1 MLVSIVVPVFRPEQN
16 LDEILS
22 NLKNQILPPGYK
34 IEILIVDGE
43 DLDSTK
49 DFCVRHKLKYIV
61 NKARDPVTSRYIG
74 FELASGDLVCFID
87 QDERFCSNGAIELRI
102 NSFLNHRNLVVLFPT
117 GYKIGS
123 YMDTPNIYS
132 SIFGDP
138 FNQFFYKL
146 PNDGNRAKLLS
157 RKLNLI
163 HNEGVYLNSNQID
176 KPNSVLLEF
185 GNMGSV
191 VNKTRLKK
199 ILDIEI
205 NASDIPNLFFLL
217 FLNLNTV
224 GILKNDLIIH
234 HSSQSWKTVRKK
246 IKWRIYN
253 NIYDN
258 NTSIN
263 STSLSHKY
271 RSKYTTDLAGLHTRV
286 LRVKKIWFL
295 ILVFI
300 PIWPIVSSLK
310 LVVNFRRIQFFYVI
324 LLNYYLV
331 LTYGILKSRLVLNK
345 IQRKIV
351 V

>member
-1 MLVSIVVPVFRPEQN
+1 MLISIVVPVFQPEQN
-16 LDEILS
+16 LEEILS

-43 DLDSTK
+43 NSDSTK
-49 DFCVRHKLKYIV
+49 DFCVRHKLKYFV
-61 NKARDPVTSRYIG
+61 NKAQDPVTSRYIG

-87 QDERFCSNGAIELRI
+87 QDERFCSNSAIEIRI
-102 NSFLNHRNLVVLFPT
+102 KSFLKHRNLVILFPT

-123 YMDTPNIYS
+123 HMNTPNMYS

-146 PNDGNRAKLLS
+146 PNDDNRAKLVS
-157 RKLNLI
+157 RKLNLT
-163 HNEGVYLNSNQID
+163 HNEGVYLNSNQIK
-176 KPNSVLLEF
+176 KPNSILLEF

-199 ILDIEI
+199 ILHFEI

-217 FLNLNTV
+217 FANLNTV
-224 GILKNDLIIH
+224 GILKNDLVIH

-258 NTSIN
+258 KTNIN
-263 STSLSHKY
+263 FTSLSNKY
-271 RSKYTTDLAGLHTRV
+271 RGRYTSDLADLHKRV
-286 LRVKKIWFL
+286 LLIKKIWFV
-295 ILVFI
+295 ILVLI
-300 PIWPIVSSLK
+300 PIWPIASSLK
-310 LVVNFRRIQFFYVI
+310 LVIHFRRIQFFYII

-331 LTYGILKSRLVLNK
+331 LTYGILKFKLVWNK
-345 IQRKIV
+345 ILKKDY
-351 V
+351 